1 MKTIHTRK
9 SFLARKSSLA
19 LVATLA
25 LGLLAG
31 CANKAEPRYSP
42 KELQRFDARA
52 ELNTDWRQRV
62 GQGLGR
68 ATYPIAPSLDNGVI
82 YAADERGR
90 VMAMDAQSGERR
102 WQTDLEVGVS
112 SGLTAVA
119 GQVYLGTRNGEVLAL
134 SQSSGDVSWRARV
147 SSEVLAPPQPNNE
160 LLIVQSVDGTVT
172 ALDRLTGRERWVHT
186 TTEPALT
193 LRGTGTPTT
202 IDPVTF
208 AGFANGRLVTLDN
221 RSGQPLWE
229 RRIAVP
235 RGRSEIDR
243 MVDLGGQPVLTPDGR
258 LFVTSYNGRLV
269 ALEAPSGEVLWEREH
284 SSFQTPVLV
293 GDRLFTVT
301 EASHVIAF
309 DSRTGEEVW
318 RNRDL
323 EGRWLTSPAFADGNL
338 VLGDFE
344 GYVHLIDVQNGRFTA
359 RTRVDSSGISVR
371 PITDFRRIYVLANS
385 GRLEALEIKR

>member
-1 MKTIHTRK
+1 MKTIITRN
-9 SFLARKSSLA
+9 SLLA
-19 LVATLA
+19 LMGALA

-52 ELNTDWRQRV
+52 ELESDWSQRV

-68 ATYPIAPSLDNGVI
+68 AAYPISPSLDGDVI

-90 VMAMDAQSGERR
+90 VMAMEAGSGERR
-102 WQTDLEVGVS
+102 WQTDLDVGVS

-134 SQSSGDVSWRARV
+134 DQSDGSVAWRARV

-160 LLIVQSVDGTVT
+160 LLVVQSVDGTIT
-172 ALDRLTGRERWVHT
+172 ALDRRTGRERWVHT

-193 LRGTGTPTT
+193 LRGTGTPMV

-208 AGFANGRLVTLDN
+208 VGFANGRLATLDN

-243 MVDLGGQPVLTPDGR
+243 MVDLGGQPLLTPEGR
-258 LFVTSYNGRLV
+258 LYVTSYNGRLA
-269 ALEAPSGEVLWEREH
+269 ALEAQSGEILWEREH
-284 SSFQTPVLV
+284 SSYLTPVLV
-293 GDRLFTVT
+293 GDRLFTVN

-309 DSRTGEEVW
+309 DADSGEEVW

-323 EGRWLTSPAFADGNL
+323 EGRWLTAPAFADGNL
-338 VLGDFE
+338 VVGDFE
-344 GYVHLIDVQNGRFTA
+344 GYLHLIDVQDGRFTA
-359 RTRVDSSGISVR
+359 RTKIDGSGISVR
-371 PITDFRRIYVLANS
+371 PITDFRRIYVLTNN
-385 GRLEALEIKR
+385 GRLEALEINR

>member
-1 MKTIHTRK
+1 MKTIN
-9 SFLARKSSLA
+9 ARKSTLA
-19 LVATLA
+19 LVGALA

-42 KELQRFDARA
+42 KDLQNFEARA
-52 ELNTDWRQRV
+52 ELDTEWRQRV

-68 ATYPIAPSLDNGVI
+68 ATYPISPSLDEGVI

-90 VMAMDAQSGERR
+90 VMAVDAQSGERR
-102 WQTDLEVGVS
+102 WQTDLDVGVS

-119 GQVYLGTRNGEVLAL
+119 GQVYLGTRNGEVVAL
-134 SQSSGDVSWRARV
+134 NQADGDVAWRARV
-147 SSEVLAPPQPNNE
+147 SSEVLAPPQPSNE
-160 LLIVQSVDGTVT
+160 LLVVQSVDGAIT
-172 ALDRLTGRERWVHT
+172 ALDRRTGRERWVHT

-193 LRGTGTPTT
+193 LRGTGTPMV

-208 AGFANGRLVTLDN
+208 AGFANGRLATLDN

-243 MVDLGGQPVLTPDGR
+243 MVDLSGQPVLTPDGR

-269 ALEAPSGEVLWEREH
+269 ALEAQSGEVLWQREH
-284 SSFQTPVLV
+284 SSYLTPVLV
-293 GDRLFTVT
+293 GDRLFTVN

-309 DSRTGEEVW
+309 DARSGEEVW

-323 EGRWLTSPAFADGNL
+323 EGRWLTAPAFADGNL

-344 GYVHLIDVQNGRFTA
+344 GYLHLIDTQDGRFTA
-359 RTRVDSSGISVR
+359 RTRIDGSGISVR
-371 PITDFRRIYVLANS
+371 PVTDFRRIYVLTNN
-385 GRLEALEIKR
+385 GRLEALEINR

>member
-1 MKTIHTRK
+1 MKMT
-9 SFLARKSSLA
+9 LARKFNLA
-19 LVATLA
+19 LTATLA
-25 LGLLAG
+25 LGLLTG

-42 KELQRFDARA
+42 KELKRFDARV
-52 ELNTDWRQRV
+52 ELESDWRQQV
-62 GQGLGR
+62 GKGLGR
-68 ATYPIAPSLDNGVI
+68 ATYPITPSLDGGVI

-90 VMAMDAQSGERR
+90 VMAVEAQSGERR
-102 WQTDLEVGVS
+102 WQIDLEVGVS

-134 SQSSGDVSWRARV
+134 SQADGDVSWRTRV
-147 SSEVLAPPQPNNE
+147 SSEVLAPPQPNQQ

-172 ALDRLTGRERWVHT
+172 ALDRLSGRERWVHT

-193 LRGTGTPTT
+193 LRGTGTPTV

-221 RSGQPLWE
+221 RNGQPLWE

-284 SSFQTPVLV
+284 SGYHTPVLV
-293 GDRLFTVT
+293 GDRLFAVN

-309 DSRTGEEVW
+309 DARSGEELW

-323 EGRWLTSPAFADGNL
+323 EGRWLTAPAFAGGNL

-344 GYVHLIDVQNGRFTA
+344 GYLHLIDTQDGRFSA
-359 RTRVDSSGISVR
+359 RTKIDGSGISLR
-371 PITDFRRIYVLANS
+371 PVTDSRRIYVLAND
-385 GRLEALEIKR
+385 GRLEALEVNR

>member
-1 MKTIHTRK
+1 MKMT
-9 SFLARKSSLA
+9 LARKFHLA
-19 LVATLA
+19 LTAALA
-25 LGLLAG
+25 LALLAG

-42 KELQRFDARA
+42 KELKRFDARA
-52 ELNTDWRQRV
+52 ELDTDWREQV
-62 GQGLGR
+62 GKGLGR

-90 VMAMDAQSGERR
+90 VMALDSRSGERR

-119 GQVYLGTRNGEVLAL
+119 GQVYLGTRNGEVLAV
-134 SQSSGDVSWRARV
+134 SQSNGEVSWRARV
-147 SSEVLAPPQPNNE
+147 SSEVLAAPQPNNE

-193 LRGTGTPTT
+193 LRGTGTPTV

-284 SSFQTPVLV
+284 SSYQTPVLV
-293 GDRLFTVT
+293 GDRLFTVN
-301 EASHVIAF
+301 EASHVIAL
-309 DSRTGEEVW
+309 DARSGEEVW

-323 EGRWLTSPAFADGNL
+323 EGRWLTAPAFADGNL

-344 GYVHLIDVQNGRFTA
+344 GHVHLLDVESGDFTA
-359 RTRVDSSGISVR
+359 RTRIDGSGISVR
-371 PITDFRRIYVLANS
+371 PVTESNRIYVLANS
-385 GRLEALEIKR
+385 GRLEALDIKR